1 MDGFNHQQQNMQ
13 YYYPVKKKN
22 NFATAALIVGFCSLF
37 LLITFILPLPL
48 GALGIL
54 FVILSKRKGEKLA
67 GTAIAGLITSVMG
80 MLLGLAL
87 TVSVGVA
94 TFQMLKPEN
103 RDLLNRQ
110 FESIYGIDFDEYMDR
125 LYGDDLDL

>member
-1 MDGFNHQQQNMQ
+1 MDGFNQQQNMQ
-13 YYYPVKKKN
+13 YIYPVKKKN
-22 NFATAALIVGFCSLF
+22 NFAMAALIVGICSLF

-80 MLLGLAL
+80 MLLGLVL

-94 TFQMLKPEN
+94 TFQMLQPEN

-110 FESIYGIDFDEYMDR
+110 FEKIYGIDFDEYMDR
-125 LYGDDLDL
+125 LYGDSFDL